1 MVTSKAKRT
10 VELKSLPL
18 HIASKTVMAEEG
30 GTIWFISAV
39 SLFIEKSVCVIF
51 SELSPIQVKFI
62 DLGEK
67 KLVQN
72 EPVIFNL
79 NGASHASNAQM
90 FV

>member
-1 MVTSKAKRT
+1 M
-10 VELKSLPL
+10 
-18 HIASKTVMAEEG
+18 ASKTVITEEG

-39 SLFIEKSVCVIF
+39 SLFIEKSVLVIF
-51 SELSPIQVKFI
+51 SALSPIQVKVI

-72 EPVIFNL
+72 EPVILNL

-90 FV
+90 LV